1 MRPCIL
7 PLILLAACTPRD
19 SRPASAVIDTL
30 PNGIITVHNIGPTR
44 WTDSAHAWHFVEV
57 ARIEGTADTT
67 SPLIEPSSAALD
79 ALGRIVVVDQ
89 SPLGIKILDRD
100 GKLVRRFGREGS
112 GPGEF
117 RNPAIAAFDSL
128 IVADDPELA
137 RVEVFDSIGV
147 LLREFPA
154 PCCYFG
160 GTVMNDR
167 GLVFAPTGS
176 ADCTKAGAF
185 VRIDAWSGATDTI
198 DLDRL
203 GAEEIWFLKTPS
215 GGIRIGIPYTG
226 REVAGFTESGHLLH
240 GWSDRF
246 GWVEQDIRGDTVRV
260 VTRDWT
266 PVQRP
271 ETVRRA
277 RFDAMVAGLSRNF
290 GEANVRAALH
300 YGDIPAAAE
309 AMLGIE
315 GDPAGRI
322 WVKVFA
328 GDTLRT
334 DYEVFDS
341 TGVLLGRVTAPWSA
355 REVVKWRTPGEV
367 LTEGETSDGFPMLR
381 MWALRDGRGGRGGQG
396 GQVVR

>member
-1 MRPCIL
+1 MVRSSSLPCL
-7 PLILLAACTPRD
+7 LLLAACTSRD
-19 SRPASAVIDTL
+19 SRPATATIDTL
-30 PNGIITVHNIGPTR
+30 PDGIISVHNTGPAA

-67 SPLIEPSSAALD
+67 SPLIEPGSAALD

-89 SPLGIKILDRD
+89 SPLGIRIFDRD
-100 GKLVRRFGREGS
+100 GRLVRRFGREGS

-117 RNPAIAAFDSL
+117 RSPAIAAFDSL
-128 IVADDPELA
+128 IVADDPGLA
-137 RVEVFDSIGV
+137 RVEVFDSTGV
-147 LLREFPA
+147 LLREYPA

-160 GTVMNDR
+160 GTIMNDR

-176 ADCTKAGAF
+176 ADSTKAGAF
-185 VRIDAWSGATDTI
+185 VRINALSGATDTI

-203 GAEEIWFLKTPS
+203 GAEKLWFLKTPS

-246 GWVEQDIRGDTVRV
+246 GWVEQDMRGDTVRV
-260 VTRDWT
+260 VTREWK
-266 PVQRP
+266 PVERP
-271 ETVRRA
+271 EAIRRA
-277 RFDAMVAGLSRNF
+277 RFDRMVAGLSRNF

-300 YGDIPAAAE
+300 YGDIPATAE

-341 TGVLLGRVTAPWSA
+341 TGALLGRVTAPWSA
-355 REVVKWRTPGEV
+355 REVVEWRTPGEV
-367 LTEGETSDGFPMLR
+367 LTEGETADGFPMLR
-381 MWALRDGRGGRGGQG
+381 IWALQG
-396 GQVVR
+396 KQGDPVGK